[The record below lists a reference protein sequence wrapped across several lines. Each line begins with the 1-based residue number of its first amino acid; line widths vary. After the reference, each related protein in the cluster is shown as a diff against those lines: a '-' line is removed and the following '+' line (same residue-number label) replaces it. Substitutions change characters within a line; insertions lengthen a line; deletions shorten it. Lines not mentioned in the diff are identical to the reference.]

1 MKIRSF
7 LSDFVVIFLIISLMG
22 CASQT
27 QNVQKFPTRNNFS
40 DIGVVLISIG
50 RSDSKT
56 FFSKD
61 KAPILGYDVYAMY
74 EDRIIESDPIISFE
88 PEPKPAVYFNM
99 GGQLGKGK
107 YGFIHIAKLPAGK
120 YALMGREKD
129 VSGYTIPLGGGGVG
143 YVPGTEGSRANAFL
157 SFKVEANKLN
167 YIGEVLATK
176 RDLSSEGSLVV
187 GDQSERDFKYAYN
200 NRKEYASLEVVKNFA
215 FRLDSSPKIAFA
227 PGMEL
232 DINQLMNTHEL
243 IEKCNEISALTA
255 NCSSP
260 YKLEK
265 DCSFWSGATKLIS
278 INGIESKIAGT
289 ADGKIIFLMG
299 PKLYGNL
306 EEKPKFIQVKDRHTE
321 ALAISVWSVMTELKK
336 HEVQAEPF
344 IQAKTMGSIM
354 GVFLKS
360 EKDMYAI
367 LNKYAQ

>member
-1 MKIRSF
+1 MS
-7 LSDFVVIFLIISLMG
+7 

-27 QNVQKFPTRNNFS
+27 QNAQKIQNQNNITE
-40 DIGVVLISIG
+40 IGVVLISVG
-50 RSDSKT
+50 RSDSDT

-61 KAPILGYDVYAMY
+61 RAPILGYDVYAMY
-74 EDRIIESDPIISFE
+74 EDKLIESDPIISFE
-88 PEPKPAVYFNM
+88 PEPKPTVYFNV

-120 YALMGREKD
+120 YVLMGREKD
-129 VSGYTIPLGGGGVG
+129 VSGYAIPLGGGGVG
-143 YVPGTEGSRANAFL
+143 YVPGTEGSRANAIL
-157 SFKVEANKLN
+157 SFKVEENKLN

-176 RDLSSEGSLVV
+176 RDLRSEGSLIV

-200 NRKEYASLEVVKNFA
+200 KRKEYKSLEVVKNFA
-215 FRLDSSPKIAFA
+215 LRLDGPPKIAFA
-227 PGMEL
+227 PEMEL
-232 DINQLMNTHEL
+232 EMNQFMNTYEL
-243 IEKCNEISALTA
+243 IEKGDDISALA
-255 NCSSP
+255 ASCSSP

-278 INGIESKIAGT
+278 VNGIESKIAGT

-321 ALAISVWSVMTELKK
+321 VLAISVWSIMTELEKN
-336 HEVQAEPF
+336 EVQAEPF
-344 IQAKTMGSIM
+344 IKATTMGNIM

-360 EKDMYAI
+360 ENDMYAI
-367 LNKYAQ
+367 LSKYAQ